1 MQSAHVESL
10 HDDLRVERLYE
21 RWAISFAVERGIV
34 GAWRAAHNWRR
45 PQHAP
50 SGSPLCGVR
59 RVSITP
65 GRKRGAWGMAADKG
79 LAKPSVAPEQER
91 FGATIT
97 TAQTRPWARSP
108 RRGAGQGGVTTVE
121 SHRSQG
127 QYSGELVRDRNVG
140 NQ

>member
-1 MQSAHVESL
+1 MTHSHDAPVDQVVRPVQSGHVESL
-10 HDDLRVERLYE
+10 HDDLRVERLYD
-21 RWAISFAVERGIV
+21 RWAISFAVEREVV
-34 GAWRAAHNWRR
+34 GAWRATHSWRR

-79 LAKPSVAPEQER
+79 LPKPSVVPEPEQ

-97 TAQTRPWARSP
+97 TA
-108 RRGAGQGGVTTVE
+108 
-121 SHRSQG
+121 
-127 QYSGELVRDRNVG
+127 
-140 NQ
+140 